1 MSDFEELQNEE
12 ELNIITLTDEDG
24 SEINYEFLDL
34 IDYEDKTYVVLLPVD
49 ENEDN
54 GEVIILEVNEIDDET
69 EEYASVEDEATLSA
83 VFDIFRE
90 RFQDEFNFVD

>member
-24 SEINYEFLDL
+24 SEIDYEFLDL

-49 ENEDN
+49 ESEDN

>member
-24 SEINYEFLDL
+24 SEIDYEFLDL

-54 GEVIILEVNEIDDET
+54 GEVIILEVNEIDDKT

>member
-24 SEINYEFLDL
+24 SEIDYEFLDL